1 MYVLPFLLSF
11 VITSSIACLILFL
24 NRKLKFLEK
33 IKDSKGSSPIRR
45 FGGLAI
51 IAGFLASI
59 FLDKNLV
66 ISNSLWG
73 IIIVSIFIL
82 IFGIFDDFLNLDWK
96 TQLAFQISSAVLI
109 FILGVRVEFVTN
121 PMGGLFFLNFGKY
134 LLPSF
139 FFVMIWIVMMIN
151 SMNWLDG
158 VDGLSGGVS
167 IIGAITVFFLSL
179 KPEVNQPP
187 VGIITMALF
196 GALLGFLVFNFH
208 PSKILAGT
216 SGSMF
221 MGFILAALAIFAGA
235 KIATALLVMAIPI
248 IDSIWVIGER
258 MRLGRSIFKSDK
270 SHLHYKLME
279 LGWSQKKITTFFYAI
294 TLCIAIIALNTRAIG
309 KAITLASVVV
319 VMVLSLIFIS
329 RKLKVNGKS
338 EQLAG

>member
-1 MYVLPFLLSF
+1 MFILPFVSSFIIAAGISGFVLL
-11 VITSSIACLILFL
+11 L
-24 NRKLKFLEK
+24 NRKLKFLRRMKNAEG
-33 IKDSKGSSPIRR
+33 DSPIRR

-51 IAGFLASI
+51 ISGFIVAL
-59 FLDKNLV
+59 LLNNQLM

-73 IIIVSIFIL
+73 IIIASIFIL
-82 IFGIFDDFLNLDWK
+82 IFGIIDDFLNLDWK
-96 TQLAFQISSAVLI
+96 TQMAFQILSAVLI
-109 FILGVRVEFVTN
+109 FILGVRVEFITN
-121 PMGGLFFLNFGKY
+121 PLGGFFFLNLGKY

-139 FFVMIWIVMMIN
+139 FFVIAWIVLMIN

-167 IIGAITVFFLSL
+167 MIGAITIFFLSL

-187 VGIITMALF
+187 VGIITMTLF
-196 GALLGFLVFNFH
+196 GSLLGFLVFNFH

-221 MGFILAALAIFAGA
+221 MGFILASLSIFAGA

-258 MRLGRSIFKSDK
+258 MKSGRSIFKSDK

-279 LGWSQKKITTFFYAI
+279 LGWSQKKITAFFYLI
-294 TLCIAIIALNTRAIG
+294 TLCIAVIALNTRAIG
-309 KAITLASVVV
+309 KVITLASVAII
-319 VMVLSLIFIS
+319 MVLSFIYINK
-329 RKLKVNGKS
+329 KLKESGKL
-338 EQLAG
+338 EQMAE